1 MTVRYEGINASD
13 LSTTVVPAGSV
24 LGEIVVDRD
33 HLAIVLDYAY
43 DEVVYITGTKDVL
56 RRHLSR
62 MLRQLEATEPNDPVP
77 PDFLPDDEEI
87 A

>member
-33 HLAIVLDYAY
+33 HLAIVLDY
-43 DEVVYITGTKDVL
+43 DEVVYITGSKDVL